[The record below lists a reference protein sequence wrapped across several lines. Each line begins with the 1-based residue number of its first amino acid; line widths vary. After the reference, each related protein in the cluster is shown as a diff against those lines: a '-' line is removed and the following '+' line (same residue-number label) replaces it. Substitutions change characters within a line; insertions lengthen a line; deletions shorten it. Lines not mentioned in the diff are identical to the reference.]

1 MVLAEA
7 RSRFRSLWFDFM
19 MGGARE
25 VVSTMLNTLSR
36 DTPPGYN
43 NIRVE
48 QLIRADRELFTILS
62 REVRGS
68 LKPDAHGVSPLD
80 AQVTALITDPR
91 ITMFMLPLP
100 VSQKAIKDEVE
111 KGTTKDDPA
120 PILKAPKIKKKKARA
135 EKACPE
141 ELKEYKL
148 NYVHGRICWGF
159 DLKDGCSLT
168 TQKQDG
174 KPIMCNKGY
183 HVCANCH
190 KPGRGMVPRPAGRM
204 PIDGNAK
211 QLQGTLQLK
220 LLRHRSLQSSIS
232 A

>member
-1 MVLAEA
+1 M
-7 RSRFRSLWFDFM
+7 
-19 MGGARE
+19 
-25 VVSTMLNTLSR
+25 STMLNTLSR

-91 ITMFMLPLP
+91 MTMFMLPLP

-120 PILKAPKIKKKKARA
+120 PVLKAPKIKKKKARA

-141 ELKEYKL
+141 ELKKYKL

-159 DLKDGCSLT
+159 NLKDGCSLT
-168 TQKQDG
+168 TQKQAG
-174 KPIMCNKGY
+174 WEARKVQQTAIS
-183 HVCANCH
+183 
-190 KPGRGMVPRPAGRM
+190 RGIVPRLAGRM
-204 PIDGNAK
+204 RIDGNAK

-220 LLRHRSLQSSIS
+220 LL
-232 A
+232 